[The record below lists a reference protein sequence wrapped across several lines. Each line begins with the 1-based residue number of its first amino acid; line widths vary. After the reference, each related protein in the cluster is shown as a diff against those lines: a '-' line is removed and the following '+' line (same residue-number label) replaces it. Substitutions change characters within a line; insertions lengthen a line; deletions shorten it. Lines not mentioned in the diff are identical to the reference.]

1 MTVFKTYNPLKEQ
14 ATNEIHN
21 ILYSIA
27 NSTSRTI
34 CFYNDNV
41 GWYFNP
47 IRHLDNVELC
57 LTDARYYNL
66 YALLRDDIYLSKTVF
81 TELNAGYNWNMIDW
95 FEERVHSEA
104 NPVICSHIL
113 FLLHNLSDAT
123 DDRLGMYD
131 SNNFDRVL
139 NKTKELDCYYIKN
152 KNIHYNTIPD
162 DAFVI
167 SLQDDIPD
175 REGIIITR
183 EKGLSYDLIKKVG
196 REFIY
201 YKEK

>member
-1 MTVFKTYNPLKEQ
+1 MTVFKTFNPLKEQ
-14 ATNEIHN
+14 TTNEIHN

-81 TELNAGYNWNMIDW
+81 AELNAGYNWNMIDW
-95 FEERVHSEA
+95 FEERAHSED

-113 FLLHNLSDAT
+113 FLLHKLILLSAAHISNSIQSIDPNPQVFET
-123 DDRLGMYD
+123 DL
-131 SNNFDRVL
+131 
-139 NKTKELDCYYIKN
+139 
-152 KNIHYNTIPD
+152 H
-162 DAFVI
+162 I
-167 SLQDDIPD
+167 SLQAIQ
-175 REGIIITR
+175 
-183 EKGLSYDLIKKVG
+183 
-196 REFIY
+196 
-201 YKEK
+201 